1 MYVIPLLYRVSS
13 TAVTTK
19 NPISVIRIHQALQ
32 AVVTKHKILRTALY
46 LDTNSTV
53 LQRCLDA
60 TDINYHSKPY
70 GFSVINLARNDRPMN
85 EIVIELLNQF
95 DLFDLSKGRVI
106 NCHILRQY
114 RSHQLPSD
122 TKDLLT
128 NNDLILFTIHHTVF
142 DGASVSVF
150 NTDFC
155 RFYENNG
162 SSSINDNT
170 LQYIDYS
177 VHERVMNMTSSHE
190 FWRSELVGYNLEHP
204 LTLPTDRHRV
214 ASDEHYSGLSYT
226 AKINFDDKITIS
238 FLNYASSNNLTPFQL
253 GLATFYA
260 FLFKLSQGQHDLCIA
275 SINANRYRSE
285 LQDLIGMFVATLP
298 HRIQLDS
305 HWSFDKLVKHVRDKC
320 LSILE
325 YSNYPLQQILAD
337 FRLNQSNVPFL
348 ETMFDFITEF
358 SNDNHF
364 SLNDANLELVPI
376 EQSDAVAKFD
386 FTLTF
391 NYNPTVENN
400 KLSCSFVCSRDLYEE
415 KTVIT
420 TARRFQYIFGQL
432 FQTMSSTVLMDESAT
447 SIKKLSVI
455 LSEEAEELQEV
466 TFDRLQNIVNE
477 GM

>member
-1 MYVIPLLYRVSS
+1 MYVIPSLYRVSS
-13 TAVTTK
+13 TAVTTT
-19 NPISVIRIHQALQ
+19 NPICITRIHQALQ

-53 LQRCLDA
+53 LQRCVDA
-60 TDINYHSKPY
+60 TDINYHFKPY
-70 GFSVINLARNDRPMN
+70 GFSVLNLAKNDRPMN
-85 EIVIELLNQF
+85 EIVIEILNQS

-114 RSHQLPSD
+114 RFHQLASE

-128 NNDLILFTIHHTVF
+128 NDDYILFTIHHTVF
-142 DGASVSVF
+142 DGTSVPVF

-162 SSSINDNT
+162 SLSVNDHT

-177 VHERVMNMTSSHE
+177 VYERVLNMTLSRK
-190 FWRSELVGYNLEHP
+190 FWRSELEGYNLEHP

-214 ASDEHYSGLSYT
+214 TSDEHSGLSYT
-226 AKINFDDKITIS
+226 AKITFDDKTTTS
-238 FLNYASSNNLTPFQL
+238 FLNYASSHNLTPFQL
-253 GLATFYA
+253 GLATFYV
-260 FLFKLSQGQHDLCIA
+260 FLFKLTHGQDDLCIA

-305 HWSFDKLVKHVRDKC
+305 HWSFDELVKHVRQKC

-358 SNDNHF
+358 SNVNHF

-376 EQSDAVAKFD
+376 EQSCTAVKFD
-386 FTLTF
+386 FDVTF
-391 NYNPTVENN
+391 NYNPTAENN

-415 KTVIT
+415 KTVIK

-432 FQTMSSTVLMDESAT
+432 FQTKSSTVVMDESAA

-455 LSEEAEELQEV
+455 LPEEAEELQEIS
-466 TFDRLQNIVNE
+466 FHRLKNIVNK